1 MKLDNGLIDEAIKD
15 IKKERMLQ
23 GRILESASRG
33 DYAQVSYLTEAYKE
47 VANDTDNVTF
57 QIVNASK
64 ECTMDQVT
72 DYIKEYLKNKA
83 TCKEDID
90 LGICLS
96 MLIGREVV
104 AVATHG
110 AFNET
115 MSYNEEIYRTVHSML
130 VDKYLEANK
139 DSTKNRLLS
148 SICLNTFRSDSLRA
162 MFRGNNALSEKYNP
176 DLYFGKDAHDLIGRS
191 IYTKQLMQSCSIL
204 ASNTM
209 ASSVLMAARLFAGA
223 DINDQLK
230 MVLSI
235 DESEIVDIAA
245 VYACARARD
254 ISIQL
259 PNLDLDEV
267 TLEKVKKAAELGE
280 KYSSKDSKTKKREQ

>member
-1 MKLDNGLIDEAIKD
+1 MKLDNRLIDVAIKD
-15 IKKERMLQ
+15 IKRERMLQ
-23 GRILESASRG
+23 GRILESLSKG
-33 DYAQVSYLTEAYKE
+33 DYSQAKYLTDAYKE
-47 VANDTDNVTF
+47 VANNTDSIAF

-64 ECTMDQVT
+64 ECTMDQLV
-72 DYIKEYLKNKA
+72 DYIKDYLKDKSNS
-83 TCKEDID
+83 KEDID
-90 LGICLS
+90 LGLCLS

-110 AFNET
+110 MFNET
-115 MSYNEEIYRTVHSML
+115 MSYNEEIYMMVHSML
-130 VDKYLEANK
+130 VDKYLEASK
-139 DSTKNRLLS
+139 ETTKNRILS
-148 SICLNTFRSDSLRA
+148 SICLNIFRSDSLRA
-162 MFRGNNALSEKYNP
+162 MFRGNTALSEKYNP

-209 ASSVLMAARLFAGA
+209 ASSMLVAARLFAGA
-223 DINDQLK
+223 DINDELK

-245 VYACARARD
+245 VYACARARN

-280 KYSSKDSKTKKREQ
+280 KYTNKESKIKKREQ

>member
-1 MKLDNGLIDEAIKD
+1 MKLDNRLIDEAIKG

-23 GRILESASRG
+23 GRILESASKG
-33 DYAQVSYLTEAYKE
+33 DYAQVKYLTDAYKE
-47 VANDTDNVTF
+47 VASYTDSAAF
-57 QIVNASK
+57 QIVNSSK
-64 ECTMDQVT
+64 ECTMDQVV
-72 DYIKEYLKNKA
+72 DYIKDYLKDKS
-83 TCKEDID
+83 TSKEDID
-90 LGICLS
+90 LGLCLS

-115 MSYNEEIYRTVHSML
+115 MSYNEEIYRTVHAML

-139 DSTKNRLLS
+139 DSSKNRILS

-162 MFRGNNALSEKYNP
+162 MFRGNNALCEKYNP
-176 DLYFGKDAHDLIGRS
+176 DLYFGKDAHDIIGRS

-209 ASSVLMAARLFAGA
+209 ASTMLVAARLFGRA
-223 DINDQLK
+223 DINDELK

-259 PNLDLDEV
+259 PNLDLDDV

-280 KYSSKDSKTKKREQ
+280 KYANKGSKLKKREQ